1 MPRKEVVRVLNE
13 ENVPT
18 AAVYKQRKG
27 CTRDWFPDG
36 KKGGWNIFMVAKI
49 IRDERYAGHMVGHRK
64 VYESFDS
71 KLQVTVDRSE
81 WIVVRNT
88 HEWIVTQEEFD
99 RANANMRSV
108 VQGKKKNPANKGNFS
123 VIVCPHCGLT
133 LRPGKNTDSFMY
145 CPTGR
150 MHRDSPC
157 GSVRIRRNVAERA
170 LMELVC
176 KQAELLVSAEQLLK
190 EKRKQRAGKQGMNAG
205 DVKAEMKRQEL
216 TAVLGEMEAQ
226 EIVEEDS
233 GREYGKALG
242 IKEYLHLEEYDKAVM
257 ASLIAS
263 AKVMG
268 VDRLEVTWKH
278 QDVYKKILG
287 EMQG

>member
-1 MPRKEVVRVLNE
+1 M
-13 ENVPT
+13 
-18 AAVYKQRKG
+18 
-27 CTRDWFPDG
+27 
-36 KKGGWNIFMVAKI
+36 
-49 IRDERYAGHMVGHRK
+49 
-64 VYESFDS
+64 
-71 KLQVTVDRSE
+71 
-81 WIVVRNT
+81 
-88 HEWIVTQEEFD
+88 
-99 RANANMRSV
+99 
-108 VQGKKKNPANKGNFS
+108 QGKKKNPANKGNFS

-170 LMELVC
+170 LMELVR

-242 IKEYLHLEEYDKAVM
+242 IKEYLYLEKYDKAVM

-268 VDRLEVTWKH
+268 EGRHLER
-278 QDVYKKILG
+278 IEGL
-287 EMQG
+287 

>member
-1 MPRKEVVRVLNE
+1 
-13 ENVPT
+13 
-18 AAVYKQRKG
+18 
-27 CTRDWFPDG
+27 
-36 KKGGWNIFMVAKI
+36 MVAKI

-71 KLQVTVDRSE
+71 KRQVAVDRSE

-88 HEWIVTQEEFD
+88 HEGIVTQEEFD

-123 VIVCPHCGLT
+123 VIVCPHCGLA
-133 LRPGKNTDSFMY
+133 LRPGKNADSFMY

-157 GSVRIRRNVAERA
+157 DSVRIRRDVAERA
-170 LMELVC
+170 LMGLVR
-176 KQAELLVSAEQLLK
+176 KQAELLVSAEQMLK
-190 EKRKQRAGKQGMNAG
+190 EKRRQRAGKQGMDAG
-205 DVKAEMKRQEL
+205 DVKAEMKRLDGCKISDYESYKAGKMTKEMFLERKRVSDMKRQEL

-233 GREYGKALG
+233 SREFGKALG

-257 ASLIAS
+257 ASLIVS

-268 VDRLEVTWKH
+268 EDRLEVTWKH
-278 QDVYKKILG
+278 QDVYEKILG

>member
-1 MPRKEVVRVLNE
+1 
-13 ENVPT
+13 
-18 AAVYKQRKG
+18 
-27 CTRDWFPDG
+27 
-36 KKGGWNIFMVAKI
+36 
-49 IRDERYAGHMVGHRK
+49 MVGHRK

-71 KLQVTVDRSE
+71 KRQVTVDRSE

-88 HEWIVTQEEFD
+88 HEGIVTQEEFD

-170 LMELVC
+170 LMELVR

-190 EKRKQRAGKQGMNAG
+190 EKRKQRAGKQG
-205 DVKAEMKRQEL
+205 
-216 TAVLGEMEAQ
+216 
-226 EIVEEDS
+226 IVEEDS

-242 IKEYLHLEEYDKAVM
+242 IKEYLYLEKYDKAVM

-268 VDRLEVTWKH
+268 EGRHLER
-278 QDVYKKILG
+278 IEGL
-287 EMQG
+287 